1 MSSASGSYSSRPL
14 GVAIIAVLI
23 GLFGLVELIVG
34 VFLLI
39 IGAGFALVGASTDF
53 GVLYFHSILI
63 SGLVLFLLGIVLLV
77 IARSLWEL
85 EMWALAL
92 ALIVL
97 IVLLVLNLASG
108 TYLSLH
114 TVVEAILIVYLVAV
128 SRHFR

>member
-1 MSSASGSYSSRPL
+1 MSAPSGTSSSRPL

-23 GLFGLVELIVG
+23 GLFGLLELIVG
-34 VFLLI
+34 LLLLI
-39 IGAGFALVGASTDF
+39 IGAGFALVGHSTEF

-77 IARSLWEL
+77 VARSLWDL

-97 IVLLVLNLASG
+97 IVLLVLNFASG

-114 TVVEAILIVYLVAV
+114 TILEGILIVYLVAV